1 MTIVP
6 CTLKEAHAFTA
17 LWHRHHGPSVGALF
31 ALACAASDGF
41 ICGVAVVGRPV
52 SRMLQDGLSA
62 EVTRLS
68 TDGTKNACSML
79 YAASWRA
86 ARAMGYTRLITY
98 ILATERGT
106 SLTAAGWKLV
116 AETKGRSW
124 NCPSRP
130 RVDLHP
136 LQDKMRYEVQDAR

>member
-1 MTIVP
+1 MNIVP

-17 LWHRHHGPSVGALF
+17 RWHRHHGPSVGALF
-31 ALACAASDGF
+31 AIACAASDGY
-41 ICGVAVVGRPV
+41 ICGVAVIGRPV
-52 SRMLQDGLSA
+52 SRMLQDGFTV

-86 ARAMGYTRLITY
+86 ARAMGYRRLITY
-98 ILATERGT
+98 ILASEPGT
-106 SLTAAGWKLV
+106 SLAAAGWKLI
-116 AETKGRSW
+116 AETKAARW
-124 NCPSRP
+124 DRPSRP

-136 LQDKMRYEVQDAR
+136 LQNKMRYEVSA

>member
-1 MTIVP
+1 MKIVP

-17 LWHRHHGPSVGALF
+17 RWHRHHGPSVGALF
-31 ALACAASDGF
+31 ALACAASDDF
-41 ICGVAVVGRPV
+41 VCGVAVIGRPV
-52 SRMLQDGLSA
+52 SRMLQDGFTA

-86 ARAMGYTRLITY
+86 ARAMGYRRLITY
-98 ILATERGT
+98 ILAAEPGT
-106 SLTAAGWKLV
+106 SLKAAGWKLV
-116 AETKGRSW
+116 AETKGGPW
-124 NCPSRP
+124 NRPSRP

-136 LQDKMRYEVQDAR
+136 LQGKMRYEVHA